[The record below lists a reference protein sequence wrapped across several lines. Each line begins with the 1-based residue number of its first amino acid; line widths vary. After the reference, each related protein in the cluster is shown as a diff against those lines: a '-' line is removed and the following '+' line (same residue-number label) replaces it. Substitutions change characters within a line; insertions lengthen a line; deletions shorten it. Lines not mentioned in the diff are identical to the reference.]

1 MKRPL
6 LGLAVLLLILG
17 AGCAKKPPTAC
28 QWLPQS
34 DVENVVGGKIATLDQ
49 PVGADGLTHQ
59 CTYRFANGLPV
70 FSVTQDN
77 ETADQF
83 MVSIRNIFPTQN
95 PPDMTQN
102 IGVGDSSVL
111 VHYHDTIYIL
121 FVRTG
126 STSYILSNVSY
137 SPLTDKG
144 LTTLAKELLSRQ

>member
-1 MKRPL
+1 
-6 LGLAVLLLILG
+6 
-17 AGCAKKPPTAC
+17 
-28 QWLPQS
+28 
-34 DVENVVGGKIATLDQ
+34 
-49 PVGADGLTHQ
+49 
-59 CTYRFANGLPV
+59 
-70 FSVTQDN
+70 
-77 ETADQF
+77 